1 MLSNTWK
8 EKFISHSL
16 MSLSGVICTFN
27 SVFAA
32 PPAGLTDNMKSLG
45 TAAQYQTGTVDE
57 KSIFG
62 LVGSL
67 VGVFLGV
74 LGVIF
79 VILFITA
86 GYHWMMA
93 GGDTA
98 KLDKAKDSMWRAII
112 GLLIIIG
119 AYAIQQYVFMSI

>member
-1 MLSNTWK
+1 M
-8 EKFISHSL
+8 KFLKIRL
-16 MSLSGVICTFN
+16 VLLLVLLLNFIT
-27 SVFAA
+27 SVNWVGAAA
-32 PPAGLTDNMKSLG
+32 PQGLKENMQAVGQSAMYKADN
-45 TAAQYQTGTVDE
+45 TINE

-67 VGVFLGV
+67 VAVFLGV

-86 GYHWMMA
+86 GYNWMMA

-98 KLDKAKDSMWRAII
+98 KLDKAKDGMWRAII

-119 AYAIQQYVFMSI
+119 AYAIQQYVFWNI

>member
-1 MLSNTWK
+1 MLDK
-8 EKFISHSL
+8 YYKKFIVFAIA
-16 MSLSGVICTFN
+16 MFMNFVGLSGFAT
-27 SVFAA
+27 AA
-32 PPAGLTDNMKSLG
+32 PPAGLTENMKAVG
-45 TAAQYQTGTVDE
+45 DAAQYKTLSIGD

-67 VGVFLGV
+67 LSIFLQV

-79 VILFITA
+79 VILFIMA

-98 KLDKAKDSMWRAII
+98 KLDHAKDSMWRAII

-119 AYAIQQYVFMSI
+119 AYAIQQYVFVAIY